1 MRKVL
6 IAGNW
11 KMNHTIA
18 VSQKLVK
25 ALAAAAKEMDDR
37 EYMIAPVFTA
47 LPAVSEQLQGTCIH
61 VGAQNMHWEE
71 SGAYTG
77 EISPAM
83 LGELHVSYVILGHSE
98 RRQYFGET
106 DEMVQKKTAAALRFG
121 IAPIIC
127 CGETWEQREEGK
139 TQVVITDQIEK
150 AVAEVGGEEA
160 HKIVIAYE
168 PIWAIG
174 TGKSASPEDAQ
185 VVCMHIRQVLTQRFG
200 SEVAQKIRILYGGS
214 VKGSN
219 CREYMNQPDIDGAL
233 VGGASLKAAD
243 FLEIME
249 FTR

>member
-1 MRKVL
+1 MRKFL

-11 KMNHTIA
+11 KMNHTI
-18 VSQKLVK
+18 VISQKLVK
-25 ALAAAAKEMDDR
+25 SLAAAAKEMDDR

-47 LPAVSEQLQGTCIH
+47 LPAVAEQLCGTCIH

-83 LGELHVSYVILGHSE
+83 LTELNVKYVIIGHSE

-106 DEMVQKKTAAALRFG
+106 DETVQKKTLAALKAG
-121 IAPIIC
+121 IAPIVC
-127 CGETWEQREEGK
+127 CGESWEQREQGLTE
-139 TQVVITDQIEK
+139 TFISEQIEK
-150 AVAEVGGEEA
+150 ALVGVTA
-160 HKIVIAYE
+160 DDADNLVIAYE

-174 TGKSASPEDAQ
+174 TGKSASAADAQ
-185 VVCMHIRQVLTQRFG
+185 HVCAHIRKELARLLGTEA
-200 SEVAQKIRILYGGS
+200 SEKVRILYGGS

-219 CREYMNQPDIDGAL
+219 CREYMNEPDIDGAL